1 MNMPLL
7 DTDFIISL
15 SFSIE
20 STHEQAKL
28 LAKKYLSINNAYYLD
43 LVLHEVATVV
53 SKKHSHKKAVEICS
67 VMRKNASSVLKLSP
81 NDELKTW
88 DFFNSQKNKNI
99 SFVDCANV
107 VIAKKLGLKIL
118 SFDKFYDKFEFTL

>member
-7 DTDFIISL
+7 DTDFIISM
-15 SFSIE
+15 SFPEE
-20 STHEQAKL
+20 STRKQAKI
-28 LAKKYLSINNAYYLD
+28 LADKYLSTNNVYYLD
-43 LVLHEVATVV
+43 LVLYEVATVI
-53 SKKHSHKKAVEICS
+53 SRKYSQNKAIEVCS
-67 VMRKNASSVLKLSP
+67 VMRKNTSSILKLSP
-81 NDELKTW
+81 EDEIKTW

-118 SFDKFYDKFEFTL
+118 SFDKFYEKITL